1 MSFGEG
7 DLHGKVEAQAKR
19 IDNLMETN
27 GKLCDEINRQEK
39 RIRELEDLV
48 RDVRLTAVEYVK
60 KHDKATKVTYEDAFW
75 WSRVHIRERIDRL
88 GL

>member
-27 GKLCDEINRQEK
+27 GKLCEEINRQEK
-39 RIRELEDLV
+39 RIRELEELV
-48 RDVRLTAVEYVK
+48 RDVKLTAVEYAK
-60 KHDKATKVTYEDAFW
+60 KHDPSVRADEAYW
-75 WSRVHIRERIDRL
+75 WAKTHIGQRIKEL

>member
-7 DLHGKVEAQAKR
+7 DLHAEVDRLKDV
-19 IDNLMETN
+19 N
-27 GKLCDEINRQEK
+27 GSLCAEINRQEK

-48 RDVRLTAVEYVK
+48 RDVKLTAVEYAK
-60 KHDKATKVTYEDAFW
+60 KHDPSVHADEAYW
-75 WSRVHIRERIDRL
+75 WAKTHIRQRIKEL